1 MDETKRIFSA
11 NLINLINAS
20 GKQQIDV
27 AREMGFSTSTINNW
41 CKGNSFPTTGRL
53 QIIADYF
60 GIGKEELIRP
70 WNKPVNNRVPVL
82 GRVTAG
88 IPIEAIEDIIDYE
101 EVDDRLA
108 SIGELFGLKINGDSM
123 SPRICD
129 GDVVIVHKQEEAET
143 GDTVIATINGDDAVC
158 KRYYCYGDT
167 VLLRSNNPAY
177 DDINVTGRTD
187 FHIIGKVVELRGK
200 L

>member
-1 MDETKRIFSA
+1 MKVGERIKRKRESLGITQQELADRLHLKDKSSISRIESGDPRLETVEKVASALNCSTAFLMGWEKENRI
-11 NLINLINAS
+11 
-20 GKQQIDV
+20 
-27 AREMGFSTSTINNW
+27 
-41 CKGNSFPTTGRL
+41 
-53 QIIADYF
+53 
-60 GIGKEELIRP
+60 
-70 WNKPVNNRVPVL
+70 PVL

-108 SIGELFGLKINGDSM
+108 SIGELFGLKIKGDSM

-167 VLLRSNNPAY
+167 VLLRSNNTAY
-177 DDINVTGRTD
+177 DDINVTGRSD

>member
-1 MDETKRIFSA
+1 MKVGERIKRKRESLGITQQELADRLHLKDKSSISRIESGDPRLETVEKVASALNCSTAFLMGWEKENRI
-11 NLINLINAS
+11 
-20 GKQQIDV
+20 
-27 AREMGFSTSTINNW
+27 
-41 CKGNSFPTTGRL
+41 
-53 QIIADYF
+53 
-60 GIGKEELIRP
+60 
-70 WNKPVNNRVPVL
+70 PVL

-108 SIGELFGLKINGDSM
+108 SIGELFGLKIKGDSM

>member
-1 MDETKRIFSA
+1 MELKFLIKMKREERGMTMKELSQKIGVSEGTISRWESGNISNMRRDKIQALA
-11 NLINLINAS
+11 NVLSIPPEVIMGWKDINVS
-20 GKQQIDV
+20 
-27 AREMGFSTSTINNW
+27 
-41 CKGNSFPTTGRL
+41 
-53 QIIADYF
+53 
-60 GIGKEELIRP
+60 
-70 WNKPVNNRVPVL
+70 RVPVL

-108 SIGELFGLKINGDSM
+108 SIGSLFGLRIKGNSM
-123 SPRICD
+123 EPRICD
-129 GDVVIVHKQEEAET
+129 GDVVIVHKTEDAGT

-158 KRYYCYGDT
+158 KKLYRYGDT

-177 DDINVTGRTD
+177 EDIDVTGRDD
-187 FHIIGKVVELRGK
+187 FRIIGKVVELRGK

>member
-1 MDETKRIFSA
+1 MDETKRIFSTNLT
-11 NLINLINAS
+11 NLINRS

-27 AREMGFSTSTINNW
+27 AKEMGFSTSTFNNW
-41 CKGNSFPTTGRL
+41 CKGNSFPTTGKL
-53 QIIADYF
+53 QVIADYF

-70 WNKPVNNRVPVL
+70 WNKSTGNRIPVL

-108 SIGELFGLKINGDSM
+108 SIGSLFGLRIKGNSM
-123 SPRICD
+123 EPRICD
-129 GDVVIVHKQEEAET
+129 GDVVIVHKTEDAGT

-158 KRYYCYGDT
+158 KKLYRYGDT
-167 VLLRSNNPAY
+167 VLLRSSNPAY
-177 DDINVTGRTD
+177 EDIDVTGRDD
-187 FHIIGKVVELRGK
+187 FRIIGKVVELRGK